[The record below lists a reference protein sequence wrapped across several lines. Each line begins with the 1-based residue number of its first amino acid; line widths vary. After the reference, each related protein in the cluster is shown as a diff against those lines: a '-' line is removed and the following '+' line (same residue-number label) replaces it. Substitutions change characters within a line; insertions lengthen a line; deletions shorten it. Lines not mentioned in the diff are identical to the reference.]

1 MSEDNFESRSLNQ
14 DFIGR
19 PFSCGGG
26 IFLLGMPDHLFSSL
40 PKLQPTIK
48 PKTRVK
54 DLDLNEKFTCT
65 DQDFLMLF
73 SHSLY
78 SFFQE
83 IYSPDL

>member
-1 MSEDNFESRSLNQ
+1 MSEDNFENRSPNQ

-83 IYSPDL
+83 IYIPDL

>member
-1 MSEDNFESRSLNQ
+1 MSEDNFENRSPNQ

-26 IFLLGMPDHLFSSL
+26 IFLLGMPDQLFSSL

-83 IYSPDL
+83 IYIPDL